1 MELKDGL
8 PWGGGS
14 DEELGAVGVLSSIG
28 HGEKTL
34 LGVLQLEVLIRE
46 LAAVDYQQLASYQ
59 SHDSAYTYLTC
70 HQFHRPW

>member
-1 MELKDGL
+1 MEFKDGL

-28 HGEKTL
+28 HGEETL
-34 LGVLQLEVLIRE
+34 LGVLQLEVLIWE
-46 LAAVDYQQLASYQ
+46 LVAVDYHQLVSHQ

-70 HQFHRPW
+70 HQFHHP